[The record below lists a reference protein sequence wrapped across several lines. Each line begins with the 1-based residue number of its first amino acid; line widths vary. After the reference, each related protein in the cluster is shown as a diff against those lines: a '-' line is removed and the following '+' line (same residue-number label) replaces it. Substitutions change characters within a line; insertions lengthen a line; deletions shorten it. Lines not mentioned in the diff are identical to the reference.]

1 VVVLCYHRLEGKAGG
16 AYSIEPALFEKHM
29 QELKDMGI
37 GVISMQ
43 DLLQWRAG
51 KKNIPPKA
59 AMITIDDGYAS
70 GMEVG
75 LPILKKYG
83 FAWVTLGFLAV
94 SLVGHWVFGWFAFV
108 DEQTDIGAPI
118 TAGAYLIIMLRDTFE
133 NWQSEFLQLLWQVV
147 GLTILLYV
155 GSPQSKESEDRTEEI
170 LKAILRSVDPKGAEQ
185 KLDELDR
192 KYPTE

>member
-1 VVVLCYHRLEGKAGG
+1 MPVLK
-16 AYSIEPALFEKHM
+16 
-29 QELKDMGI
+29 Q
-37 GVISMQ
+37 
-43 DLLQWRAG
+43 
-51 KKNIPPKA
+51 
-59 AMITIDDGYAS
+59 
-70 GMEVG
+70 
-75 LPILKKYG
+75 YG
-83 FAWVTLGFLAV
+83 FAWVTLGFLAI

-118 TAGAYLIIMLRDTFE
+118 STGAYVIEMLRDTFE

-155 GSPQSKESEDRTEEI
+155 GSPQSKESEDRTEEM
-170 LKAILRSVDPKGAEQ
+170 LKAILRSVDPKGADK